1 MDKEEL
7 INLIE
12 LKQEG
17 GYWDF
22 KRQWY
27 NENKNCDLLHDIICM
42 ANNIVNK
49 DGLIIIG
56 VDEENGYELVDVS
69 NDEYR
74 RNTQQ
79 LVDFLRDKKFA
90 GDVRPTIKV
99 ENVNLC
105 GKIIDVIV
113 VKNDNY
119 TPYFLKERYQQL
131 EANNIYTRI
140 QDTNTPKK
148 SSADI
153 DKVELLWKKRFG
165 LLATPIEKL
174 EVYITHYEDWSNGPY
189 GETEK
194 FHKLH
199 PEYTITYKDVS
210 DVGDGYAYYLF
221 SQYDSRPRWKDIII
235 KYHQTVLLDLL
246 GVSLDGGRYFTPCPE
261 TDGIRLGN
269 SIHWDISFKYMLMD
283 SFIYKLNL
291 FFYTHEYSDEA
302 RIARKAFLDVILL
315 FEDEHEKNEFKNYV
329 RNKWKDRNLYLEKII
344 LPHIPQLSGC
354 KNNAFHE
361 EYENALI
368 LKNMLREYRS
378 NISL

>member
-153 DKVELLWKKRFG
+153 DKVELLWKK
-165 LLATPIEKL
+165 
-174 EVYITHYEDWSNGPY
+174 
-189 GETEK
+189 
-194 FHKLH
+194 
-199 PEYTITYKDVS
+199 
-210 DVGDGYAYYLF
+210 
-221 SQYDSRPRWKDIII
+221 
-235 KYHQTVLLDLL
+235 DL
-246 GVSLDGGRYFTPCPE
+246 VC
-261 TDGIRLGN
+261 
-269 SIHWDISFKYMLMD
+269 
-283 SFIYKLNL
+283 
-291 FFYTHEYSDEA
+291 
-302 RIARKAFLDVILL
+302 
-315 FEDEHEKNEFKNYV
+315 
-329 RNKWKDRNLYLEKII
+329 
-344 LPHIPQLSGC
+344 
-354 KNNAFHE
+354 
-361 EYENALI
+361 
-368 LKNMLREYRS
+368 
-378 NISL
+378 